1 MYMYTYGHLPLVLY
15 AQPWGDCKTSDV
27 RRPYGVILRCGHAR
41 RCGWKPNDI
50 RLLWLVSLG
59 CLVGVS
65 GPGPSWARPGC
76 CLCPFC
82 CCLFALCL
90 SLRCLS
96 FYSPFLRLRG
106 TGSGRI
112 EGPRRKDRFIYNTV
126 FCICLE
132 PLGVQ
137 IDIIFVSFNLEC

>member
-1 MYMYTYGHLPLVLY
+1 MYIHIYGHLPLVLY
-15 AQPWGDCKTSDV
+15 AQPGGDCKTSDV

-96 FYSPFLRLRG
+96 FYNPFSRLRVCG
-106 TGSGRI
+106 VLPGVGIYIQKKRNTIKIGRTFGDCSG
-112 EGPRRKDRFIYNTV
+112 
-126 FCICLE
+126 
-132 PLGVQ
+132 
-137 IDIIFVSFNLEC
+137 